1 MMTYCARIVAI
12 GLFVAD
18 GLTDKML
25 ITFDNNGP
33 KDCLD
38 YSLSLEPTM
47 REENLFILPGDTL
60 LLAGYSYLITAV
72 GKEAQQSLFE
82 LGHLTLVFNGDL
94 NPCHVGA
101 VHLSGPVPNLRDL
114 HGNLVIEEGR
124 P

>member
-1 MMTYCARIVAI
+1 MIIYCAHIVAV

-25 ITFDNNGP
+25 ITFDSNGP

-38 YSLSLEPTM
+38 YSLSLELSF
-47 REENLFILPGDTL
+47 REESLLILPGDRL
-60 LLAGYSYLITAV
+60 VLAGHHYLITAV
-72 GKEAQQSLFE
+72 GKEAQRALFE

-94 NPCHVGA
+94 KACHAGT
-101 VHLSGPVPNLRDL
+101 VHLSGPVPKVRDL

>member
-1 MMTYCARIVAI
+1 MMTYSARIVAVRV
-12 GLFVAD
+12 FVAD

-25 ITFDNNGP
+25 ITFDSNGP

-38 YSLSLEPTM
+38 YSLSLETLL
-47 REENLFILPGDTL
+47 REESLFILPGDTL

-82 LGHLTLVFNGDL
+82 LGHLTMKFDGSL
-94 NPCHVGA
+94 NAFHPGV
-101 VHLSGPVPNLRDL
+101 VHLSGPVPPLSSL
-114 HGNLVIEEGR
+114 HGELVIAEGR

>member
-1 MMTYCARIVAI
+1 MMIYCARITAI

-25 ITFDNNGP
+25 ITFDSNGP

-47 REENLFILPGDTL
+47 REANLFILPGDTL

-72 GKEAQQSLFE
+72 GREAQQSLFE

-94 NPCHVGA
+94 TPCHVGA
-101 VHLSGPVPNLRDL
+101 VHLSGPVPKLHDL

>member
-1 MMTYCARIVAI
+1 MMIYCARIVAI

-25 ITFDNNGP
+25 ITFDSNGP

-38 YSLSLEPTM
+38 YSLSLKPSF
-47 REENLFILPGDTL
+47 REESLMILPGDHL
-60 LLAGYSYLITAV
+60 LLAGHDYLVTSV
-72 GKEAQQSLFE
+72 GKGAQQALFE

-94 NPCHVGA
+94 NPCHAGTI
-101 VHLSGPVPNLRDL
+101 HLSGPVPNLRDL

>member
-18 GLTDKML
+18 GLSDRTL
-25 ITFDNNGP
+25 ITFDSNGP

-38 YSLSLEPTM
+38 YSLSLEPSF
-47 REENLFILPGDTL
+47 REVNLLILPGDRL
-60 LLAGYSYLITAV
+60 LLASHDNV

-82 LGHLTLVFNGDL
+82 LGHLTMVFNGSL
-94 NPCHVGA
+94 NACHAGA
-101 VHLSGPVPNLRDL
+101 IHLSGPIPKLHDL
-114 HGNLVIEEGR
+114 YGDLLIEEGR

>member
-1 MMTYCARIVAI
+1 MMIYCARIVAI

-25 ITFDNNGP
+25 ITFDSSGP

-38 YSLSLEPTM
+38 YSLSLEPSI
-47 REENLFILPGDTL
+47 REETLMILPGDRL
-60 LLAGYSYLITAV
+60 MLASHNYLVTAV

-82 LGHLTLVFNGDL
+82 LGHLTMVFNGSL
-94 NPCHVGA
+94 NACHA
-101 VHLSGPVPNLRDL
+101 RAIHLSGPFPKLRDL
-114 HGNLVIEEGR
+114 YGNLLIEEGR

>member
-18 GLTDKML
+18 VLTDKML
-25 ITFDNNGP
+25 ITFDSNGP

-101 VHLSGPVPNLRDL
+101 VHLSGPVPLLPAL
-114 HGNLVIEEGR
+114 HGELMIAEGR

>member
-1 MMTYCARIVAI
+1 
-12 GLFVAD
+12 
-18 GLTDKML
+18 ML
-25 ITFDNNGP
+25 ITFDSNGP

-38 YSLSLEPTM
+38 YSLSLEPSF
-47 REENLFILPGDTL
+47 REESLVLLPGDGL
-60 LLAGYSYLITAV
+60 QRPGHDYLVTAV
-72 GKEAQQSLFE
+72 GKGAQKGLFE
-82 LGHLTLVFNGDL
+82 FGHQTLVFNGEL

>member
-1 MMTYCARIVAI
+1 MMIYCARITAI

-25 ITFDNNGP
+25 ITFDSNGP

-38 YSLSLEPTM
+38 YSLSLEPSF
-47 REENLFILPGDTL
+47 REEILMILPGDRL
-60 LLAGYSYLITAV
+60 LLAGHDYLVTSV
-72 GKEAQQSLFE
+72 GKGAQQALFE

>member
-25 ITFDNNGP
+25 ITFDSNGP

-38 YSLSLEPTM
+38 YSLSLETLL
-47 REENLFILPGDTL
+47 REESLFILPGDTL

-72 GKEAQQSLFE
+72 GKGAQQALFE

-94 NPCHVGA
+94 NPCHAGA
-101 VHLSGPVPNLRDL
+101 VHLSGPVPKLHDL

>member
-1 MMTYCARIVAI
+1 MMTYCARIAAI

-18 GLTDKML
+18 GLADRTL

-38 YSLSLEPTM
+38 YSLSLEPSF
-47 REENLFILPGDTL
+47 REETLLILPGDRL
-60 LLAGYSYLITAV
+60 MLATHDYLITAV

-82 LGHLTLVFNGDL
+82 LGHLTMVFNGSL
-94 NPCHVGA
+94 HVCHA
-101 VHLSGPVPNLRDL
+101 RAIHLSGPVPKLRDL
-114 HGNLVIEEGR
+114 SGNLLIEEGR

>member
-1 MMTYCARIVAI
+1 MMTYSARIVAV
-12 GLFVAD
+12 GVFVAD

-25 ITFDNNGP
+25 ITFDSNGP

-38 YSLSLEPTM
+38 YSLSLETLL
-47 REENLFILPGDTL
+47 REESLFILPGDTL

-82 LGHLTLVFNGDL
+82 LGHLTMKFDGSL
-94 NPCHVGA
+94 NAFHPGV
-101 VHLSGPVPNLRDL
+101 VHLSGPVPPLSSL
-114 HGNLVIEEGR
+114 HGELVIAEGR

>member
-1 MMTYCARIVAI
+1 MMIYCARIVAI

-25 ITFDNNGP
+25 ITFDSNGP

-38 YSLSLEPTM
+38 YSLSLEPGM

-82 LGHLTLVFNGDL
+82 LGHLTMKFDGSL
-94 NPCHVGA
+94 NAFHPGV
-101 VHLSGPVPNLRDL
+101 VHLSGPVPLLPAL
-114 HGNLVIEEGR
+114 HGELMIAEGR